1 MVVTIAVVLVYL
13 TGAVGALIGV
23 LILLSRYQV
32 DRASVLPV
40 SLLGAGII
48 LFALLTF
55 AVASGL
61 SRGSTLA
68 RLLVTLYLG
77 AEFVLNVI
85 AIASTDSWD
94 WVATIQVVA
103 EAFVVF
109 ALWAPPGRKHFAP
122 QPGQPVAT
130 ASARP

>member
-13 TGAVGALIGV
+13 TGVVGALIGV
-23 LILLSRYQV
+23 LVLLSRYQV

-61 SRGSTLA
+61 SRGS
-68 RLLVTLYLG
+68 RWHDCWSRS
-77 AEFVLNVI
+77 I
-85 AIASTDSWD
+85 SQRS
-94 WVATIQVVA
+94 
-103 EAFVVF
+103 
-109 ALWAPPGRKHFAP
+109 
-122 QPGQPVAT
+122 
-130 ASARP
+130 SS